1 MYAYWIA
8 NYMSPAMKESDA
20 DVVVVFLKDSNY
32 QDYLWGGFSLM
43 DLAGMAAMNGF
54 GCMESEAFLQEDY
67 QASVI
72 HDYDTW
78 RTFHFDHDVA
88 TLFFPNGYNRKA
100 RSTASTALSR
110 MPLGKKYQQSK
121 THSEVQHWFLPI

>member
-67 QASVI
+67 QASVF

-78 RTFHFDHDVA
+78 RTFHFITTQIDMFVR
-88 TLFFPNGYNRKA
+88 TMMLPLFFFLMGITERQD
-100 RSTASTALSR
+100 LQH
-110 MPLGKKYQQSK
+110 PL
-121 THSEVQHWFLPI
+121 H